1 MVHVNNEDENYMYQ
15 IFSIQTSNTACESVP
30 DLNISRSLVDVL
42 YVFSVTGFHLRTV
55 VSPSLQIDKKQNQLH
70 FGLLVT

>member
-15 IFSIQTSNTACESVP
+15 IFSIQTSNTACE
-30 DLNISRSLVDVL
+30 NISRSLVDVL
-42 YVFSVTGFHLRTV
+42 YVFSVTGFHLHTV